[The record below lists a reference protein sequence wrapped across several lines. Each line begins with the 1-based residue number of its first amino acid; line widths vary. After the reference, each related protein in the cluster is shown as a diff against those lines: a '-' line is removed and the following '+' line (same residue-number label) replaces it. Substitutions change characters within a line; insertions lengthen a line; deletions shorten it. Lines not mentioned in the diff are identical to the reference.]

1 MTDGKGIGGLP
12 VVTAAAGL
20 FCVALVFLALQM
32 RAGADPAIG
41 AGAAKPAP
49 QPRQVIVRRVI
60 VRRIVEEPT
69 GAPDT
74 APAGSQAPV
83 QGAPA
88 AAAPAAQAAPAAPA
102 SPAPAPAPAPAPVTT
117 AAS

>member
-1 MTDGKGIGGLP
+1 MTDGKGSASLP

-32 RAGADPAIG
+32 RAGDDPAIG
-41 AGAAKPAP
+41 AGAASAP
-49 QPRQVIVRRVI
+49 PPRPVIVRRVI
-60 VRRIVEEPT
+60 VRRIVEEPA

-74 APAGSQAPV
+74 APSGSQAPV

-117 AAS
+117 QAS